1 MEYFNLMRRNWRSN
15 RFVWLVLVLGFS
27 LSLIVISRLGFLAP
41 IQGLMAAP
49 LQILSGLFTSAENRL
64 SDFSSQLDDPQT
76 LRRRV
81 AELERQL
88 ASITGELI
96 QLREVASDYERL
108 AGLLDYTAQ
117 ARNQTFVTA
126 DVIGV
131 EQQGIVRAILI
142 NRGTRDGLR
151 VGMPVVTELGLVG
164 RIYRVGANAS
174 QVLLVT
180 DQNSAISGRL
190 QTSRAEGTVVG
201 RGLPGGNL
209 RMLYIP
215 LDSQVVVGD
224 LVVTSGLGGNFPAD
238 IVIGQVTSLRNLE
251 FELSQEAEVIS
262 LVNFNALE
270 FVLVLTGFEPADLS
284 VFDGAR

>member
-1 MEYFNLMRRNWRSN
+1 MRRNWRNN
-15 RFVWLVLVLGFS
+15 RFIWLTLVLAFS
-27 LSLIVISRLGFLAP
+27 LSLITTSLLGLFAP
-41 IQGLMAAP
+41 VQGLLAAP
-49 LQILSGLFTSAENRL
+49 LQILSGLFSSAENRL
-64 SDFSSQLDDPQT
+64 SDFSGQFDDPQA

-88 ASITGELI
+88 ASLSGELI
-96 QLREVASDYERL
+96 QLREVASDYQRL

-164 RIYRVGANAS
+164 RVYRVGANAS

-201 RGLPGGNL
+201 RGLPSGNL
-209 RMLYIP
+209 RMLHIP

-284 VFDGAR
+284 IFEEAR

>member
-1 MEYFNLMRRNWRSN
+1 MRRNWRSN
-15 RFVWLVLVLGFS
+15 RLILASLVLG
-27 LSLIVISRLGFLAP
+27 LALA
-41 IQGLMAAP
+41 LMALSSLGLLAP
-49 LQILSGLFTSAENRL
+49 LQGVLALPLQALSSLFSGAENRL
-64 SDFSSQLDDPQT
+64 SEVSSQFDDPQV

-96 QLREVASDYERL
+96 QLREVASDYDRL
-108 AGLLDYTAQ
+108 AGLLDYTTQ

-131 EQQGIVRAILI
+131 EQQGFIRAILI

-164 RIYRVGANAS
+164 RVYRVGANAS

-201 RGLPGGNL
+201 RGLQGGNL

-238 IVIGQVTSLRNLE
+238 IVVGQVTSLRNLE
-251 FELSQEAEVIS
+251 FELSQEAEVTS

-270 FVLVLTGFEPADLS
+270 FVLVLTSFEPADLS
-284 VFDGAR
+284 IFDEEGG

>member
-1 MEYFNLMRRNWRSN
+1 MRRDWRSN
-15 RFVWLVLVLGFS
+15 RFIWFMLVLGFS
-27 LSLIVISRLGFLAP
+27 LSLIVISRLGFFAP
-41 IQGLMAAP
+41 IQGLLATP
-49 LQILSGLFTSAENRL
+49 LQILSSLFSGAEGRL
-64 SDFSSQLDDPQT
+64 NEFSGQFDDPQA

-131 EQQGIVRAILI
+131 EQQGFIRAILI

-201 RGLPGGNL
+201 RGLQGGNL
-209 RMLYIP
+209 RMLHIP

-224 LVVTSGLGGNFPAD
+224 LVVTSGLGGNFPSD

-284 VFDGAR
+284 IFEGAR

>member
-1 MEYFNLMRRNWRSN
+1 MRRDWRSN
-15 RFVWLVLVLGFS
+15 RFIWFMLVLGFS
-27 LSLIVISRLGFLAP
+27 LSLIVIGRLGFFAP
-41 IQGLMAAP
+41 IQGVLATP
-49 LQILSGLFTSAENRL
+49 LQVLSGLFSSAEGRL
-64 SDFSSQLDDPQT
+64 SEFSGQFDDPQT

-96 QLREVASDYERL
+96 QLREVASDYQRL

-131 EQQGIVRAILI
+131 EQQGFIRAILI

-201 RGLPGGNL
+201 RGLQGGNL
-209 RMLYIP
+209 RMLHIP

-224 LVVTSGLGGNFPAD
+224 LVVTSGLGGNFPSD

-284 VFDGAR
+284 IFEGAR